1 MSCTYNYKGKDLS
14 EQELINTLAADKAI
28 ANKYVAQEQRGTNK
42 REALYNFQQK
52 VKHLQKKMDVE
63 VVLDYE
69 VESSRVLAAS
79 DPKTIK
85 AGKPVILINPD
96 RIFKSTAI
104 HEFGHIFVDSLPG
117 GHKNARVQRAYDQLR
132 GTAVFNQ
139 VKENYPEYKEDSE
152 QFIKEV
158 VTTAIG
164 NTGAEIFESEMDKSK
179 WNAFKEWF
187 LDFMNR
193 TFGLNRD
200 EVLALTKELI
210 SDQVSKDISDRTISD
225 YQQEER
231 FANKSEEMN
240 ELEKEISSLDSLYEQ
255 ITTRIFNAHKLDEPK
270 NFRDRQKRNNEIRS
284 GVINYSTGLHT
295 LMKETEVDPKDLE
308 KLNDTDKL
316 ITILKFVQWG
326 EQRLAALDASLQ
338 NALDDP
344 TTNITPEL
352 IRAYKNR
359 NDIFETLKEVQTIAE
374 DVSKDGFSE
383 DYLLVHKELVDSG
396 IADMNGLKT
405 KIDAKI
411 LNVERAMFAEIM
423 VEGSNQHLVEWRNKF
438 GRQYDTIKPNEAKI
452 PWVEK
457 KMRENAEAIKKQAYD
472 TYLKQAEE
480 SPGDIGNFMAS
491 LVTEKNLSSGEIQ
504 VASKMFDRAD
514 METADYSKNR
524 ANQMKAH
531 YDKFVE
537 YHGGEINREEM
548 YKKFVEQTEDGSY
561 FITKYQVEY
570 LKELQALERDA
581 NDRDL
586 SEEKYGKVEVAA
598 NNIYFVEGNEAPQL
612 LKGPNGEKV
621 KVKGMFATY
630 MVGNAPYQLPVATLI
645 ARQQMKDWK
654 KVNQKVIQTTKG
666 TRTVPADKWLNKEYD
681 KLTEE
686 EFKQLEIF
694 KGYIKEAD
702 DLSQGE
708 ESLIERGASQEWL
721 RLPGVTRTTMSR
733 VIAGDMKNAA
743 IDKVRDAFQ
752 KKEDEYDLGG
762 TAAADR
768 NETIKVLADINNKE
782 MHKIPLRYR
791 SKLPQGEQ
799 SLDIHTILLLNLEAA
814 KNHKEK
820 KQLEMQI
827 LVMADVMTNRLNPQT
842 KSGKSAIHSFSDI
855 KDIRLFK
862 SKSELPNDV
871 AKLLDMAENRLYGIK
886 SKDAGEVAGVN
897 VQKATSTVLKY
908 AGSVSL
914 IGNFMNSIV
923 NATTGTVNNLIEA
936 FGGETYT
943 MKDWKKAGVKYW
955 SDTKGLMDD
964 MGSNVAT
971 SRTNLFNNLFS
982 TLGSSQA
989 LDHGFED
996 NNRVKAL
1003 FSMHSLRPIAQGGEH
1018 MMQSKVMYAVMN
1030 NIKVLDKDGN
1040 FLNAEGKIV
1049 KDRKD
1054 AVSLDE
1060 VIEFHKEGSSDIRAK
1075 MPDWVGGTT
1084 FSPSASHGDILLETR
1099 NLVKKKIIDLHGN
1112 YDPEIQSAA
1121 QREWWGK
1128 LLFFLKKWMESTTL
1142 RRYRGLQSALK
1153 SSEELTEADRFYSE
1167 DLKSYQEGYYVTAVR
1182 FIKNSIMPAMKS
1194 FNIELVKSDFKNMT
1208 THEKANAKRFLAEM
1222 GMMVTILLAYAA
1234 MGGMDDDPD
1243 DDTLLARFY
1252 LRRELAELSFY
1263 SNPAEALKIIKS
1275 PSAAINFTD
1284 KITKLMGQS
1293 FSPTEDYKVGVNKG
1307 RNKLWVKFLK
1317 ALPIGSQSEKD
1328 FKASLRFL
1336 QVMD

>member
-28 ANKYVAQEQRGTNK
+28 TDKYAHQYQRGTDR
-42 REALYNFQQK
+42 REALYTFQQK
-52 VKHLQKKMDVE
+52 VKHLQKSIDAE
-63 VVLDYE
+63 VILDYQ

-79 DPKTIK
+79 DPRTIK
-85 AGKPVILINPD
+85 AGRPVILINPD
-96 RIFKSTAI
+96 RIFETTAI
-104 HEFGHIFVDSLPG
+104 HEFGHIFIDSLPG
-117 GHKNARVQRAYDQLR
+117 GHNNARVQRAYNQLK
-132 GTAVFNQ
+132 GTDIYNSVI
-139 VKENYPEYKEDSE
+139 ENYPEYAIDSE
-152 QFIKEV
+152 MFVKEV
-158 VTTAIG
+158 VVTAIG
-164 NTGAEIFESEMDKSK
+164 YEGADIFNSEIEKSK
-179 WNAFKEWF
+179 WNAFKDWF
-187 LDFMNR
+187 FDFLQR
-193 TFGLNRD
+193 TFGLSSN
-200 EVLALTKELI
+200 EVTRLTKELI
-210 SDQVSKDISDRTISD
+210 SEEVKDVSIKTISD

-231 FANKSEEMN
+231 FTNRDNESTS
-240 ELEKEISSLDSLYEQ
+240 ELEKEISSLDSIYDQ
-255 ITTRIFNAHKLDEPK
+255 ITTRIFNAHKLNEPR
-270 NFRDRQKRNNEIRS
+270 NFKERQKRNNEIRS
-284 GVINYSTGLHT
+284 GVINYSTELHT

-316 ITILKFVQWG
+316 VTILKFVEWG
-326 EQRLAALDASLQ
+326 GNRLEALDL
-338 NALDDP
+338 ALENVLND
-344 TTNITPEL
+344 NSQGMTPEL

-359 NDIFETLKEVQTIAE
+359 NDIFETLKEVQTIVE
-374 DVSKDGFSE
+374 DVSKDGYSE
-383 DYLLVHKELVDSG
+383 EYLLAHKELVESG
-396 IADMNGLKT
+396 IEDMNGLKI

-411 LNVERAMFAEIM
+411 LNVERAMFAEMM
-423 VEGSNQHLVEWRNKF
+423 VEGSNQHLVEWRAKF
-438 GRQYDTIKPNEAKI
+438 GRQYETVKPNEAKI

-457 KMRENAEAIKKQAYD
+457 KMKENAEAIKKQAYD

-480 SPGDIGNFMAS
+480 STGDISRFMGS
-491 LVTEKNLSSGEIQ
+491 LVTEKNLSSTEIQ
-504 VASKMFDRAD
+504 VVSKMFDRAD
-514 METADYSKNR
+514 METADYAKNR
-524 ANQMKAH
+524 ANEMKEH
-531 YDKFVE
+531 YKKFVE
-537 YHGGEINREEM
+537 HHGGEINRENM
-548 YKKFVEQTEDGSY
+548 YKKFVEQTDNGSY
-561 FITKYQVEY
+561 LIGKYQVGY
-570 LKELQALERDA
+570 LKELQELEREA

-586 SEEKYGKVEVAA
+586 SEEKYGKVQVAP
-598 NNIYFVEGNEAPQL
+598 NNIYFVEGNTAPQL
-612 LKGPNGEKV
+612 LQGPNGEKV

-630 MVGNAPYQLPVATLI
+630 KVGNAPYQMPVATLI
-645 ARQQMKDWK
+645 ARQQMKNWK
-654 KVNQKVIQTTKG
+654 KDNQKKIQTSSG
-666 TRTVPADKWLNKEYD
+666 TRTVPADKWLNKD
-681 KLTEE
+681 FDNLTEQ
-686 EFKQLEIF
+686 EFQELEIF
-694 KGYIKEAD
+694 KAYIKEAD
-702 DLSQGE
+702 DLSKGE
-708 ESLIERGASQEWL
+708 ESLVERAASQEFL

-733 VIAGDMKNAA
+733 IIAGDLQNAA

-768 NETIKVLADINNKE
+768 NETVKVLADINNEE

-791 SKLPQGEQ
+791 SKLPKGEQ
-799 SLDIHTILLLNLEAA
+799 SLDLHTILLLNLEAA

-820 KQLEMQI
+820 KLLEQQV
-827 LVMADVMTNRLNPQT
+827 LVVVDVMTNRMNPQT
-842 KSGKSAIHSFSDI
+842 KGGKSAIHSFSDL
-855 KDIRLFK
+855 KDIKLFK

-871 AKLLDMAENRLYGIK
+871 QKIISMAENRLYGIK
-886 SKDAGEVAGVN
+886 SKDAGEFAGVN
-897 VQKATSTVLKY
+897 TQKAVSTILKY
-908 AGSVSL
+908 SGAVSL

-923 NATTGTVNNLIEA
+923 NATTGTINNLIEA
-936 FGGETYT
+936 FGGETYGL
-943 MKDWKKAGVKYW
+943 KDWKAAGVKYW

-1040 FLNAEGKIV
+1040 FLDINGNKVEK
-1049 KDRKD
+1049 RED
-1054 AVSLDE
+1054 AASLDE

-1084 FSPSASHGDILLETR
+1084 FSPSSSHGDILLETR
-1099 NLVKKKIIDLHGN
+1099 NLIKKKVIDLHGN
-1112 YDPEIQSAA
+1112 YDPELQSAA

-1142 RRYRGLQSALK
+1142 RRYRGLGSALK

-1167 DLKSYQEGYYVTAVR
+1167 DLKSYQEGYYTTAIR
-1182 FIKNSIMPAMKS
+1182 FIKNSLMPAMKS
-1194 FNIELVKSDFKNMT
+1194 FNLELIKSDFSKMS
-1208 THEKANAKRFLAEM
+1208 THEKANAKRFLAEL
-1222 GMMVTILLAYAA
+1222 GMMATIMLAYAA

-1252 LRRELAELSFY
+1252 LRRELAELTFY
-1263 SNPAEALKIIKS
+1263 SNPAEALKIIKN
-1275 PSAAINFTD
+1275 PSAAMNFAD
-1284 KITKLMGQS
+1284 RITKVMGQA

-1307 RNKLWVKFLK
+1307 RNKLWVKTLK
-1317 ALPIGSQSEKD
+1317 ALPISAQNEKD

>member
-14 EQELINTLAADKAI
+14 EQELVNTLAADKAI
-28 ANKYVAQEQRGTNK
+28 ANKYVSQEQRGTDK
-42 REALYNFQQK
+42 REALYTFQQK
-52 VKHLQKKMDVE
+52 VEHLQKSMDVK
-63 VVLDYE
+63 VILDYE
-69 VESSRVLAAS
+69 IATSRVLGAT
-79 DPKTIK
+79 DPRSIH
-85 AGKPVILINPD
+85 AGKPVMLVNPD
-96 RIFKSTAI
+96 KIFTTTAI
-104 HEFGHIFVDSLPG
+104 HEFGHIFIDSLPG
-117 GHKNARVQRAYDQLR
+117 GHLNPRVQQAYRQLK
-132 GTAVFNQ
+132 GTAVFET
-139 VKENYPEYKEDSE
+139 VKELYPEYEEGSE
-152 QFIKEV
+152 MFIKEV

-164 NTGAEIFESEMDKSK
+164 YKGAELFETEVAKTK
-179 WNAFKEWF
+179 WNAFTDWF
-187 LDFMNR
+187 FDFLKR
-193 TFGLNRD
+193 TFNLERD
-200 EVLALTKELI
+200 EVTALTKELI
-210 SDQVSKDISDRTISD
+210 SETIEKNTDLKNISA

-231 FANKSEEMN
+231 FTNKEAGTSEM
-240 ELEKEISSLDSLYEQ
+240 EKEISSLDSIYDQ

-270 NFRDRQKRNNEIRS
+270 NFKQRQKRASDIRS
-284 GVINYSTGLHT
+284 GVMNYSTRLHT
-295 LMKETEVDPKDLE
+295 LMKETEVDPKDLD

-316 ITILKFVQWG
+316 NTILKFVSWSKG
-326 EQRLAALDASLQ
+326 RLTQLDQMLETALEDES
-338 NALDDP
+338 
-344 TTNITPEL
+344 NITPEL

-374 DVSKDGFSE
+374 DVTKDGYSKE
-383 DYLLVHKELVDSG
+383 YLAAHKELVDNN

-411 LNVERAMFAEIM
+411 LNVERAMFANIM
-423 VEGSNQHLVEWRNKF
+423 VQGSNQHLVEWRNKF
-438 GRQYDTIKPNEAKI
+438 GRQYDTVNPNQAKI
-452 PWVEK
+452 PWVEA
-457 KMRENAEAIKKQAYD
+457 KMKENAELIEAQAYA

-480 SPGDIGNFMAS
+480 SQGDIGRFMATI
-491 LVTEKNLSSGEIQ
+491 VTEKNLSSGEIQ

-514 METADYSKNR
+514 METADYAKNR
-524 ANQMKAH
+524 ANEMKAH

-537 YHGGEINREEM
+537 LNGGEINRETM
-548 YKKFVEQTEDGSY
+548 YQKFIEQTEEGTY
-561 FITKYQVEY
+561 FITKYQVGY
-570 LKELQALERDA
+570 LKELQALEREA
-581 NDRDL
+581 SDRDL
-586 SEEKYGKVEVAA
+586 SEEKYGDVKVE
-598 NNIYFVEGNEAPQL
+598 NNLYFVEGDTKPHL
-612 LKGPNGEKV
+612 LQGPNGEKV

-630 MVGNAPYQLPVATLI
+630 MVGTAPYRLPLSTLI
-645 ARQQMKDWK
+645 ARQQMKNWK
-654 KVNQKVIQTTKG
+654 KVNQKKIQTSKG
-666 TRTVPADKWLNKEYD
+666 MRTVPADKWLNKDFD
-681 KLTEE
+681 KLNEQ
-686 EFKQLEIF
+686 EFQQLEDF
-694 KGYIKEAD
+694 KRYIKQAD
-702 DLSQGE
+702 ILSEGE
-708 ESLIERGASQEWL
+708 ESLIERGASQEWY

-733 VIAGDMKNAA
+733 VLAGDLKSAA

-752 KKEDEYDLGG
+752 KKEDEFDLGG
-762 TAAADR
+762 KAAADR
-768 NETIKVLADINNKE
+768 DNTVKVLADINNKE

-791 SKLPQGEQ
+791 SKLKSTEQ

-820 KQLEMQI
+820 KALEQQI
-827 LVMADVMTNRLNPQT
+827 LVMVDVMTNRMNPQT
-842 KSGKSAIHSFSDI
+842 KGGKSAIHSFSDL
-855 KDIRLFK
+855 KDIKLFK

-871 AKLLDMAENRLYGIK
+871 QKLISMAENRLYGIK
-886 SKDAGEVAGVN
+886 SKDAGEFAGVN
-897 VQKATSTVLKY
+897 AQKAVSTALKY

-923 NATTGTVNNLIEA
+923 NATTGTINNLIEA
-936 FGGETYT
+936 LGGETYT
-943 MKDWKKAGVKYW
+943 MKDWKTAGVKYW
-955 SDTKGLMDD
+955 KDTKGLMDD

-982 TLGSSQA
+982 TLGSAQA

-1003 FSMHSLRPIAQGGEH
+1003 FSMHSLRPIATGGEH

-1040 FLNAEGKIV
+1040 FLDVNGKKV
-1049 KDRKD
+1049 TDRND
-1054 AVSLDE
+1054 AASLDE

-1084 FSPSASHGDILLETR
+1084 FSPGASHGDILLETR

-1112 YDPEIQSAA
+1112 YDAELQSAA

-1128 LLFFLKKWMESTTL
+1128 LVFFLKKWMESTTL
-1142 RRYRGLQSALK
+1142 RRWRGVGTALK
-1153 SSEELTEADRFYSE
+1153 NSEELQEADRFYSE

-1182 FIKNSIMPAMKS
+1182 FMKQSIMPALKS
-1194 FNIELVKSDFKNMT
+1194 FNLELIKSDFSKMT
-1208 THEKANAKRFLAEM
+1208 THEKANAKRFLAEI
-1222 GMMVTILLAYAA
+1222 GMMASILLAYAA

-1284 KITKLMGQS
+1284 KITKAFGQA

-1307 RNKLWVKFLK
+1307 RNKLWVKTLK
-1317 ALPIGSQSEKD
+1317 ALPLFSQSEKD